1 MQKIKIQFI
10 LTGQPRLIIELAKYR
25 AIFSELVKQDTGYD
39 VSFKYGVWDSISQPG
54 RGKTLHVLNHD
65 EKENIRNSL
74 IDIHKN
80 FSDNPIDIEFFD
92 SKLSNQIASNIIE
105 STEVRQQIHPIIEK
119 KLRHALSQMI
129 CRKLASHGTSEYD
142 IIVQTRTDVLF
153 NLRQVK
159 YFVEFIDKICKQ
171 MKGRDPI
178 FLAAVQ
184 LNIYGCRTSDTM
196 SISKGSAYQLWHD
209 YFYSNIV
216 NFINESYR
224 KSDDPNLLFY
234 LIEQH
239 VISWGIIHN
248 SKSIYDEKLQ
258 NTLLQLC
265 AEGQIN
271 FYHGLVRYEMLDND
285 IFKISDDVLKG
296 FYHQDNETIN
306 LWKILYQGAYDL

>member
-1 MQKIKIQFI
+1 M
-10 LTGQPRLIIELAKYR
+10 LTGQPRLIIELARYR
-25 AIFSELVKQDTGYD
+25 AIFSELVKQATGYD
-39 VSFKYGVWDSISQPG
+39 VSFRYGVWDYISQPG
-54 RGKTLHVLNHD
+54 PRKTLHVLNHD

-105 STEVRQQIHPIIEK
+105 STEVRQQMHLSTEK
-119 KLRHALSQMI
+119 KLRHALSQII
-129 CRKLASHGTSEYD
+129 CRKLASHGTREYD

-153 NLRQVK
+153 NLKAVEPS
-159 YFVEFIDKICKQ
+159 FVEFIKKICKE
-171 MKGRDPI
+171 MKGRNPI
-178 FLAAVQ
+178 FLATVQ

-216 NFINESYR
+216 NYINESYR
-224 KSDDPNLLFY
+224 KSDDLDLLCY

-265 AEGQIN
+265 SENQMT
-271 FYHGLVRYEMLDND
+271 FYHGLVRHEMLDND

-296 FYHQDNETIN
+296 FYHQDKETID
-306 LWKILYQGAYDL
+306 LWKILYPFAYDL